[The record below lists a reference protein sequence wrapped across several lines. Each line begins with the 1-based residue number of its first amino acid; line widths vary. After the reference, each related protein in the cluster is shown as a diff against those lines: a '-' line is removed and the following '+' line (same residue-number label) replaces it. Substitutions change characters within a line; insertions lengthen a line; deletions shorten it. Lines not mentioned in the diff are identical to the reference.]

1 MRLRRSARDD
11 RGSVLTL
18 SVGLMCV
25 CLLAVTLLTDAAA
38 AFLQRQQLLAL
49 ADASA
54 LAGAQ
59 AVDLDGYYESGAGT
73 ATRLS
78 PARVEGATRRHL
90 MAASGAVDGLRVD
103 RIWTDGRQVLVAL
116 SRPAALPF
124 LSGLFASE
132 ISVESWA
139 ELDYRALG

>member
-1 MRLRRSARDD
+1 MTLRADGD

-18 SVGLMCV
+18 AIGLTCV

-49 ADASA
+49 ADAAA

-59 AVDLDGYYESGAGT
+59 AVDLTAYYETGASA

-78 PARVEGATRRHL
+78 PVAVDAAARRHIL
-90 MAASGAVDGLRVD
+90 ASAGVSALRVD
-103 RIWTDGRQVLVAL
+103 RIWSDGRQVVVGL
-116 SRPAALPF
+116 SRPLALPF
-124 LSGLFASE
+124 LAGLFPGE

-139 ELDYRALG
+139 ELDYRAGA

>member
-1 MRLRRSARDD
+1 MTANRQ

-18 SVGLMCV
+18 AVGLTCV
-25 CLLAVTLLTDAAA
+25 CLLAITLLVDGAA
-38 AFLQRQQLLAL
+38 AFLQRQQLLAV

-59 AVDLDGYYESGAGT
+59 AVELDAYYEYGAGT

-78 PARVEGATRRHL
+78 PALVDAAARRHL
-90 MAASGAVDGLRVD
+90 MSAAAAVEGLRVD
-103 RIWTDGRQVLVAL
+103 RIWTDGRQVVVAL
-116 SRPAALPF
+116 RRSLDLPF
-124 LSGLFASE
+124 LSGLFDGD

-139 ELDYRALG
+139 ELDYRPTAG